1 MMRLPRRRLLQLA
14 AGATALT
21 AMPRA
26 ARADAYPSR
35 PVRLIVGLPP
45 GNSPDI
51 VARLV
56 GQWLSE
62 RLGQAFIVDNRPGA
76 ATNIGTEAVAH
87 AAPDGYTLL
96 LVTAGN
102 AANASIFKN
111 LNYDFNRDIVPVA
124 SIGGV
129 PFVMVVNPAL
139 PANTAPEFI
148 AYAKANPGKIYMAS
162 SGNGSLLQLL
172 GVLFEMMAG
181 VDLFHVPY
189 RGSLF
194 PDLLGGQVQVAFNP
208 VPAVLGYIKAGT
220 LRALGVS
227 TRQRVPVLPDVPSLS
242 EFLPAYEANGWLGL
256 GAPAGTPADVVTTLN
271 TAVNAGLAD
280 PALAARLTDLG
291 AIVMP
296 MTPAEFATFVVAETA
311 KWAKVV
317 KFADIKAE

>member
-1 MMRLPRRRLLQLA
+1 MKFRRRQFLHLA
-14 AGATALT
+14 ASAA
-21 AMPRA
+21 AFSAVPRA
-26 ARADAYPSR
+26 ARAETYPSR

-102 AANASIFKN
+102 AANAAIFKN
-111 LNYDFNRDIVPVA
+111 LNYDFSRDITPVA
-124 SIGGV
+124 GIGGV

-139 PANTAPEFI
+139 PANTVPEFI

-181 VDLFHVPY
+181 VELFHVPY

-208 VPAVLGYIKAGT
+208 VPAVLGYIKAGK

-242 EFLPAYEANGWLGL
+242 EFLPSYEANGWLGL
-256 GAPAGTPADVVTTLN
+256 GAPKGTPADVVGTLN

-296 MTPAEFATFVVAETA
+296 MTPAEFATFVVTETA

>member
-1 MMRLPRRRLLQLA
+1 MHFPRRQFLHLA
-14 AGATALT
+14 ATTAALS
-21 AMPRA
+21 AVPRV

-102 AANASIFKN
+102 AANAAIFKN
-111 LNYDFNRDIVPVA
+111 LNYDFGRDITPVA

-139 PANTAPEFI
+139 PANTVPEFI
-148 AYAKANPGKIYMAS
+148 AYAKANPGKIFMAS

-172 GVLFEMMAG
+172 GVLFQMMAG
-181 VDLFHVPY
+181 VELFHVPY

-208 VPAVLGYIKAGT
+208 VPAVLGYIKAGK

-242 EFLPAYEANGWLGL
+242 EFLPRYEANGWLGL
-256 GAPAGTPADVVTTLN
+256 GAPTGTPADVVSTLN

-296 MTPAEFATFVVAETA
+296 MTPPAFATFVVAETA
-311 KWAKVV
+311 KWAEVV

>member
-1 MMRLPRRRLLQLA
+1 MKFRRRQFLHLA
-14 AGATALT
+14 ATA
-21 AMPRA
+21 AAFSAVPRA
-26 ARADAYPSR
+26 ARAETYPSR

-102 AANASIFKN
+102 AANAAIFKN
-111 LNYDFNRDIVPVA
+111 LNYDFSRDITPVA

-139 PANTAPEFI
+139 PANTVPEFI

-172 GVLFEMMAG
+172 GVLFQMMAG
-181 VDLFHVPY
+181 VELFHVPY

-208 VPAVLGYIKAGT
+208 VPAVLGYIKAEK

-242 EFLPAYEANGWLGL
+242 EFLPRYEANGWLGL
-256 GAPAGTPADVVTTLN
+256 GAPKGTPADVVSTLN

-296 MTPAEFATFVVAETA
+296 MTPAAFETFVVAETA